1 MIPTISISEL
11 NIINIQGL
19 ISALTRANGSLVGST
34 PGLNVQVDLEVRLDD
49 ILVEETFGV
58 VRTLGEDEGVFTI
71 DKVEA
76 VDDLVSFSSFE
87 VDFSEESDLG
97 VDDGIDDLQVG
108 NDGIKSGVVKGHAE
122 EMLAVD
128 VGV

>member
-19 ISALTRANGSLVGST
+19 ISTLTRANGSLIGST

-49 ILVEETFGV
+49 ILVEESFGV